1 MPKTSNSA
9 GIEMTGEIAMAE
21 RSSRRNT
28 RTIQIHDGTSESNHR
43 LTNVVGPS
51 GKSVDLSVASSLYG
65 GGVTITGGG
74 PDETFT
80 DEFGNECSRYSNRTI
95 IVNEHMASADETR
108 NLNGPDVMTSKGG
121 GHGGMTWQKRMIAFV
136 FVAATIVLL
145 LFVLLDVGAGSN
157 GESGNKDDKL
167 AAVMGYSTGDD
178 WDDDDDAWDTYTK
191 SALGDD

>member
-1 MPKTSNSA
+1 MPKVSNSA

-28 RTIQIHDGTSESNHR
+28 RTIQIHDGTSDGNHR

-108 NLNGPDVMTSKGG
+108 NLNGPDVMTPKGG
-121 GHGGMTWQKRMIAFV
+121 YGGMTWQKRMIAFV

-145 LFVLLDVGAGSN
+145 LVVLLDVGSGSN